1 MSRGLHRGGVVR
13 ARVTRTSALLALG
26 ALGALAACG
35 GGNPFSNPEAI
46 DNPAGALGQRL
57 AFAYF
62 QRCVQPVLTSPQPGA
77 SACAAGGCH
86 DSATGTGG
94 ALRLE
99 AGAAQ
104 QDLAQDAATLRA
116 SAMYRNFY
124 SAQGVA
130 VIGAPDASL
139 LLNKPRLAGV
149 LHGGGLIFHGDDS
162 EAVRRLAYWIGRPMP
177 QGQDEFSVA
186 AASMFEADGA
196 CKS

>member
-1 MSRGLHRGGVVR
+1 MSRGLHRGGVVW
-13 ARVTRTSALLALG
+13 ARVTRTSALL

-62 QRCVQPVLTSPQPGA
+62 QRCVQPVLSNPQPGA

-99 AGAAQ
+99 GAATPE
-104 QDLAQDAATLRA
+104 DLAQDVPARCTATSTRRRA
-116 SAMYRNFY
+116 W
-124 SAQGVA
+124 
-130 VIGAPDASL
+130 P
-139 LLNKPRLAGV
+139 
-149 LHGGGLIFHGDDS
+149 
-162 EAVRRLAYWIGRPMP
+162 
-177 QGQDEFSVA
+177 
-186 AASMFEADGA
+186 
-196 CKS
+196 